1 MSRSALRLED
11 PALVEVLRRALHTGA
26 LGLADACRYMRACE
40 GLTQAQFAARVGVA
54 AKVIKEIEGGRG
66 NPTLQ
71 SLKRVASSM
80 GLDVVFVRPQATV
93 KLGESRRH
101 AERQAKV
108 RRAEL
113 RAVKQ
118 GRVSLEKRHRD
129 NALRGHDFTIE
140 LPKLS

>member
-1 MSRSALRLED
+1 MARSALKLAD
-11 PALVEVLRRALHTGA
+11 PSLVEVLRHALHTGA
-26 LGLADACRYMRACE
+26 LGLADGCRYMRACE

-54 AKVIKEIEGGRG
+54 AKVIKELEGGKG
-66 NPTLQ
+66 NPTLT
-71 SLKRVASSM
+71 SLRRVASSM

-93 KLGESRRH
+93 VLGESRWH
-101 AERQAKV
+101 AGRQAQT
-108 RRAEL
+108 RQAEL

-118 GRVSLEKRHRD
+118 GKTTLKKRHSA